1 MLDDV
6 KTLLGI
12 DSNDRDKLL
21 NLLIENA
28 EKQLKA
34 RLYKPNEP
42 LPVELEY
49 IVVELTIIRYNRL
62 GSEGMSAESV
72 EGYSATYS
80 QDDFTPYSFII
91 EQYIE
96 DDEEDE
102 LGPRRGAIRAL

>member
-12 DSNDRDKLL
+12 DSQDRDKLL

-28 EKQLKA
+28 ERQLKA
-34 RLYKPNEP
+34 RLYRPTEP

-62 GSEGMSAESV
+62 GSEGMSTESV
-72 EGYSATYS
+72 DGYSATYN

-96 DDEEDE
+96 EDE